1 MEKQTNHPI
10 LEMNISLIKIKY
22 MPKKDLVTHKR
33 SKQVKTI
40 QKDELFLS
48 LHVCQQ
54 SLTVLTLPTSFG
66 LSFGVKCIHIYLIH
80 HILQCIDSPDHNLIP
95 HLKTHT

>member
-1 MEKQTNHPI
+1 
-10 LEMNISLIKIKY
+10 MNISLIKIKY

-48 LHVCQQ
+48 VHVCQQ
-54 SLTVLTLPTSFG
+54 SSYTSYEFWTFIQGKMYTYISHSPYFTV
-66 LSFGVKCIHIYLIH
+66 H
-80 HILQCIDSPDHNLIP
+80 
-95 HLKTHT
+95 